1 MRKKIFRNIG
11 KVLLLLA
18 FMILASI
25 IMIRSFFDGIGK
37 GNDIL
42 SEIEFDFHGEV
53 IYKTTIDGGYGII
66 GLSLDSTSIDI
77 PKFDPRTASEQ
88 YFCIIKNDSA
98 EIILTSVSNFELG
111 DYFSFYSD
119 SNVLT
124 VTRNDS
130 VIFNEPPRFYSV
142 IGKNRWLKDYH
153 NL

>member
-1 MRKKIFRNIG
+1 
-11 KVLLLLA
+11 
-18 FMILASI
+18 
-25 IMIRSFFDGIGK
+25 MIRSFFDGIGK